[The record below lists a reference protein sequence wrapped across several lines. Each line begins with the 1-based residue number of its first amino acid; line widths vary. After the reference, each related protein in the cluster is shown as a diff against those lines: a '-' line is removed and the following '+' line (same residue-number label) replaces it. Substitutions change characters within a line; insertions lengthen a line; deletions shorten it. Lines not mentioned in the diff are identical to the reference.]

1 MKIRVAKLK
10 DIPQI
15 QVVRNLVK
23 ENQLSDPNLVPDKD
37 VEDYKLRRGRNWCAW
52 YGRNKI

>member
-37 VEDYKLRRGRNWCAW
+37 VEDYMLHRGKRI
-52 YGRNKI
+52 GL